1 MTTQTQELE
10 SITRSLTEIKDTLK
24 DLTKC
29 VNELVR
35 SQTKHDMQID
45 ATAKQCAVFASE
57 IRDIQHN
64 CIEREHVYKRGQH
77 FLDDVLPAQETP
89 VTFSQRIVA
98 SAASNGIW
106 IVITALISIYV
117 PKLIG

>member
-64 CIEREHVYKRGQH
+64 CIEREHVYKRGQQ

-89 VTFSQRIVA
+89 VTFTQRIVA